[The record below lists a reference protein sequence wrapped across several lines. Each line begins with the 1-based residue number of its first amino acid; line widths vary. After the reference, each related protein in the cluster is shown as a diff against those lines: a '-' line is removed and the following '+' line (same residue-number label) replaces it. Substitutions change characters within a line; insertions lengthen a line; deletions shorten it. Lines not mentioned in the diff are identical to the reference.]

1 MSDFDHSRNDV
12 VPHRTQLEDE
22 YASIHPADS
31 DKSSLQL
38 NQSNNSYHS
47 SVHDASVNKRDK
59 RRRQNDDLRAVQNTP
74 SFEQEDDEAYLERV
88 GRVEEECDAVKPEIP
103 EDFEPKVI
111 HQ

>member
-1 MSDFDHSRNDV
+1 MSDFDNSRNDV
-12 VPHRTQLEDE
+12 VPQRTQLEDE
-22 YASIHPADS
+22 FASIHPADS
-31 DKSSLQL
+31 DAHSS
-38 NQSNNSYHS
+38 QSNNTYHS

-103 EDFEPKVI
+103 EHFEPKVI